1 MTRTTQAA
9 ITTAAATPARARS
22 RMLTSSPPPP
32 PRGTER
38 TLGAEP
44 GCGLAAGSFT
54 VLGGDSV
61 LTVGAGPPPAAIG
74 TGTLT
79 VPGTGT
85 GFGAAVIGLTGAG
98 VPAIRGADGG
108 C

>member
-9 ITTAAATPARARS
+9 ITTAAATLARARS
-22 RMLTSSPPPP
+22 RMLTSSPPPA

-44 GCGLAAGSFT
+44 GSGLAAGSFT

-61 LTVGAGPPPAAIG
+61 LTVGAGPPPASTG
-74 TGTLT
+74 NGTLT
-79 VPGTGT
+79 VPGTGAGLGT
-85 GFGAAVIGLTGAG
+85 AVIGLAGAG
-98 VPAIRGADGG
+98 VMAILGADSG